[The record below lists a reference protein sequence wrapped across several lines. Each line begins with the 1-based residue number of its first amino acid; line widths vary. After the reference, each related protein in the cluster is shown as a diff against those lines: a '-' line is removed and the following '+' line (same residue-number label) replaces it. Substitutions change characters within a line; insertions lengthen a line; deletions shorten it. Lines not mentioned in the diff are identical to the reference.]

1 MIEIQNVK
9 LSLDAVSDLISTA
22 LEGGSNYWYQI
33 VGYDK
38 PDAITFRS
46 SLFKDD
52 EEPHPYYDFP
62 LNKGGAVHFEADGAG
77 EDKQVFTLNLESIH
91 RGLNLMLDKCPSRV
105 ASIVDES
112 YDAED
117 ADVFLQASLFG
128 EIIFG

>member
-9 LSLDAVSDLISTA
+9 LSLDAVSDLIATA

-128 EIIFG
+128 EIVFG

>member
-1 MIEIQNVK
+1 MIKIQNVK

-33 VGYDK
+33 VGHDK
-38 PDAITFRS
+38 PASITFRS

-52 EEPHPYYDFP
+52 EKPHPYYDFP
-62 LNKGGAVHFEADGAG
+62 LNEGGAVHFEADGAG
-77 EDKQVFTLNLESIH
+77 EDNQVFTLNLESIH
-91 RGLNLMLDKCPSRV
+91 KGLNLLLDKYPSRL
-105 ASIVDES
+105 AAIVDES

-128 EIIFG
+128 EVVFG